1 MINFVDSLGI
11 KRAIEF
17 SLSFNSKYITMTLWA
32 DKRTNG
38 DAIQIPKEL
47 IDELIVNLTK
57 LKEST

>member
-17 SLSFNSKYITMTLWA
+17 SLSFNGKYITMTLWT
-32 DKRTNG
+32 DKRNNG

-47 IDELIVNLTK
+47 VDELIGNLTI
-57 LKEST
+57 LKEV